1 MVKILKQILHYGE
14 IKGYIPPIQYEI
26 TKPSVPRKEIEVL
39 TEEEQVKLVKY
50 IKANIRNEIKG
61 VGILLSLYAG
71 TRLGEICALRWKDL
85 RLDIGIINIT
95 KTMQR
100 VKNTDKEADT
110 KTKIVIDTPK
120 TQNSIRQIPIPD
132 FLLTELKIWSERY
145 PENAYILTGDTEK
158 YIEPRS
164 YQNSFKRYLKQ
175 TGIRNI
181 NFHALRHPYVKST
194 TKKYGDFFSTSK
206 SQLRT
211 AIPNWLY
218 QYTLSCYAR
227 SFFIFSTI
235 STLLSG

>member
-181 NFHALRHPYVKST
+181 NFHALRHTFATRAIEQKVDAKSLSDILGHATVKFTLERYVHPSFT
-194 TKKYGDFFSTSK
+194 QKKQNIEK
-206 SQLRT
+206 LE
-211 AIPNWLY
+211 
-218 QYTLSCYAR
+218 
-227 SFFIFSTI
+227 IFY
-235 STLLSG
+235 